1 MLATAARQWWVLVL
15 QGILGIVF
23 GVVALLNPDITL
35 VTLALLFGAW
45 ALISG
50 VSALAEGWRVA
61 EHRGRSWPFAVSGI
75 VSIVAGILA
84 IVVPPAAIGG
94 LVLFLG
100 AWLIVSGVMEAY
112 AAYEIRRQI
121 ENEWMLALV
130 GILRAV
136 LGLVILAAPIVGAL
150 LVVATVGWVAI
161 LSGVFAI
168 GLGWRLRRLH
178 GAMTGTTG
186 MRGAAA

>member
-1 MLATAARQWWVLVL
+1 MLATAARQWWVLIL
-15 QGILGIVF
+15 QGILGIAF
-23 GVVALLNPDITL
+23 GLVALFNPGITL

-50 VSALAEGWRVA
+50 ISSLAEGWRVA
-61 EHRGRSWPFAVSGI
+61 EHRGRSWPFAVSGV

-94 LVLFLG
+94 LILFLG

-112 AAYEIRRQI
+112 AAYQIRREI
-121 ENEWMLALV
+121 DNEWMLALV
-130 GILRAV
+130 GILRAA
-136 LGLVILAAPIVGAL
+136 LGLVILAAPIVGAI
-150 LVVATVGWVAI
+150 LVAATVGWVAI
-161 LSGVFAI
+161 LSGIFAI

-178 GAMTGTTG
+178 GATTG